1 MVQWLGLGAFTA
13 VAHIQ
18 SLIELRPLKPYS
30 APKVGENVPITPHPH
45 PHLSF
50 SFSSSLTLSPGWVD
64 SRGKRE
70 DGEVRGRGLG
80 GQWHWTPGTG
90 AWNTRHLELLN
101 LGNSEQDARGPTSCD
116 GSKRRF
122 YLDLRGQGHPSWHT
136 AHGLGTWS
144 LPELTSWTDHL
155 QAKGGR
161 PGRAG
166 VRARGHKGLHTGV
179 TVAVAG

>member
-18 SLIELRPLKPYS
+18 SRIELRPLKPYS

-90 AWNTRHLELLN
+90 ACNTRHLELLN

-155 QAKGGR
+155 QAKGGGLGGLESEQGAIR
-161 PGRAG
+161 GCTPG
-166 VRARGHKGLHTGV
+166 
-179 TVAVAG
+179 